1 MFGVDLRVARIV
13 WTVAVIAA
21 GLYTLYAIR
30 MALLIVIFA
39 VFFSYLIY
47 PLVQFVESRAG
58 SGAPRLAIVT
68 LVFAFVVGAVGLAV
82 MIFGPQIS
90 DQAALFGKEFLS
102 NLDIAKFLDRFPT
115 PRFLEPL
122 KTRLLAFAEEIMR
135 PGNDK
140 ALPVVQ
146 QVGAGVAYAL
156 ASLVYVVVIPILS
169 FLLIMEAP
177 VFKAQFLS
185 WLDRSSARF
194 WVGIAE
200 DLSFLLTRYVRAL
213 LLLSLATFVCYS
225 IVLTLLKVP
234 FSLLMSGVAA
244 LLEIIP
250 VFGPLA
256 AAFSIFLIAALN
268 GYEHLLWLV
277 GFFVLYRLFQDY
289 VLNPYLMSEG
299 VEVSPLLV
307 IFGLLAGEELG
318 GVAGIFLSVP
328 ALAALKI
335 VLNRIHRNH
344 MAAAAAAANANA
356 AGAANNVPAPAS
368 QAPPQIGKQG

>member
-1 MFGVDLRVARIV
+1 MFGVDPRVARIV

-21 GLYTLYAIR
+21 ALYTLYAIR

-47 PLVQFVESRAG
+47 PLVQFVEARAG
-58 SGAPRLAIVT
+58 SQAPRLAIVT

-82 MIFGPQIS
+82 VIFGPRIS
-90 DQAALFGKEFLS
+90 DQAARFGQEFLG
-102 NLDIAKFLDRFPT
+102 NLDIAKLLDRFPA
-115 PRFLEPL
+115 PRLLEPL
-122 KTRLLAFAEEIMR
+122 KMRLIAFAQEILR
-135 PGNDK
+135 PGNNN

-146 QVGAGVAYAL
+146 QVGAGVAHAL
-156 ASLVYVVVIPILS
+156 ASLVYVVVIPIMS

-177 VFKAQFLS
+177 AFKAQFLS

-213 LLLSLATFVCYS
+213 LLLSLATFLCYG
-225 IVLTLLKVP
+225 IVLTLMKVP
-234 FSLLMSGVAA
+234 FPLLMSGVAA

-250 VFGPLA
+250 VFGPLVA
-256 AAFSIFLIAALN
+256 AAGIFLIAALS
-268 GYEHLLWLV
+268 GYEQLLWLV

-318 GVAGIFLSVP
+318 GVTGIFLSVP

-335 VLNRIHRNH
+335 VLDRVRSNR
-344 MAAAAAAANANA
+344 AAAVAAAHAPGAAANNA
-356 AGAANNVPAPAS
+356 SAPAS
-368 QAPPQIGKQG
+368 TQIGKQG